1 MCNIKNMLKVI
12 LLIVG
17 NTRRSIAFSFK
28 TQENLR
34 FSVID
39 AVFLL

>member
-1 MCNIKNMLKVI
+1 MFNIKNMLKVI

-17 NTRRSIAFSFK
+17 NTRRRTAFSFK

-34 FSVID
+34 FSIID
-39 AVFLL
+39 ALFLL

>member
-17 NTRRSIAFSFK
+17 NIRRRIAFSLK

-34 FSVID
+34 FSLID
-39 AVFLL
+39 ALFLL